1 MSLHTE
7 RIPPEDTRTGISDE
21 EAKEVHSLF
30 MRSFL
35 IFTGVAVVAHIL
47 AWLWRPWLPGPN
59 GYSSLADG
67 VHAVLPHIG

>member
-1 MSLHTE
+1 MSLQ
-7 RIPPEDTRTGISDE
+7 PEMIHEEETRTGISDE

-35 IFTGVAVVAHIL
+35 IFTGVAVLAHIF

-67 VHAVLPHIG
+67 INAVLPHIG